1 MFGVVLTAEQVAV
14 IRTYVGRSWAGA
26 IILSGFGIGAG
37 YLLHKQTPEE
47 KKKRELADSSSDT
60 AK

>member
-26 IILSGFGIGAG
+26 VLISSFGIGAG
-37 YLLHKQTPEE
+37 YLLHKQSE
-47 KKKRELADSSSDT
+47 KNAKSNPPSST
-60 AK
+60 TQ